1 MNPSEVIE
9 VRSRPFLRVWA
20 FLATGGFGII
30 GIWLFSEA
38 LTFESNYTLF
48 LFLGGLL
55 GIVYG
60 WISFLMIF
68 PAFTKRGNVIFRIQ
82 RGENGAVLYRQQT
95 IPFQDIQSIDM
106 RRHRYNIR
114 GFLFMDVLIRKIDGK
129 LIKIPA
135 YSILDEEV
143 FEQTVKQ
150 DIYPYLHETAQ
161 ENWKQ
166 QNGHGEK
173 QNQ

>member
-30 GIWLFSEA
+30 GIWLLSEA
-38 LTFESNYTLF
+38 FTFESNYTLF

-55 GIVYG
+55 GVIYG
-60 WISFLMIF
+60 WISFLMIL
-68 PAFTKRGNVIFRIQ
+68 PAFTKRGNVLFRIQ
-82 RGENGAVLYRQQT
+82 SGERGAILYRHQA
-95 IPFQDIQSIDM
+95 IPFHDIQSIDM
-106 RRHRYNIR
+106 RRHRYHVR
-114 GFLFMDVLIRKIDGK
+114 GFLFMDVLIRKIDGR

-150 DIYPYLHETAQ
+150 EIYPYLNEVAK

-166 QNGHGEK
+166 QYGQGEELID
-173 QNQ
+173 